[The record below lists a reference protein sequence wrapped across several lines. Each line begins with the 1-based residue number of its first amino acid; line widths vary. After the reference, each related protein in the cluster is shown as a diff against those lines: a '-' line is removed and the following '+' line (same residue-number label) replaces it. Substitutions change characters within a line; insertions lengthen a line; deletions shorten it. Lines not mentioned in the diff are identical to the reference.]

1 MRSKYIFV
9 TNNAFSGL
17 EKIVSKEFETLKKE
31 VPSERLTEV
40 MHLNYSFYIS
50 ARSYLNFNLMVEK
63 SLARYSKFLKASK

>member
-9 TNNAFSGL
+9 TNKAFSGL